1 MDQALLGYISR
12 RVLQIPLLLVG
23 ISILTFLL
31 MFLSPVDPVVAHFGL
46 PIVQKMS
53 DEDIMKVKDEW
64 GLNEPLHVRYFSWIS
79 HLFQG
84 DFGRSHIYKRPIIDI
99 IIEKLPATLYLSFVA
114 YGVAIVLAILAAL
127 IVISREGG
135 LIDRIITNTSFLL
148 YAAPSFFIALI
159 LILVFSVWLGWLPS
173 SRMVSISVPPGF
185 FAELADRIRHIILP
199 AAALGMSHFAL
210 FYGYLRSS
218 LSESIKQDY
227 IITAR
232 AKGIDERTILIRHA
246 FRNSLLPFVTQLGL
260 AIPWLISGSVVIETI
275 FAWPGIGRLTYD
287 AAMKSDFMLLIGLT
301 LFTSILVI
309 IGNLLADIAYAII
322 DPRVRYE

>member
-1 MDQALLGYISR
+1 
-12 RVLQIPLLLVG
+12 
-23 ISILTFLL
+23 
-31 MFLSPVDPVVAHFGL
+31 
-46 PIVQKMS
+46 
-53 DEDIMKVKDEW
+53 
-64 GLNEPLHVRYFSWIS
+64 
-79 HLFQG
+79 
-84 DFGRSHIYKRPIIDI
+84 YKRPIIDI

-159 LILVFSVWLGWLPS
+159 LILIFSVWLGWLPS

-199 AAALGMSHFAL
+199 ATALGMSHFAL

>member
-1 MDQALLGYISR
+1 
-12 RVLQIPLLLVG
+12 
-23 ISILTFLL
+23 
-31 MFLSPVDPVVAHFGL
+31 
-46 PIVQKMS
+46 
-53 DEDIMKVKDEW
+53 
-64 GLNEPLHVRYFSWIS
+64 
-79 HLFQG
+79 
-84 DFGRSHIYKRPIIDI
+84 
-99 IIEKLPATLYLSFVA
+99 
-114 YGVAIVLAILAAL
+114 
-127 IVISREGG
+127 
-135 LIDRIITNTSFLL
+135 
-148 YAAPSFFIALI
+148 
-159 LILVFSVWLGWLPS
+159 
-173 SRMVSISVPPGF
+173 
-185 FAELADRIRHIILP
+185 
-199 AAALGMSHFAL
+199 MSHFAL